1 MSTYF
6 TANIAPGIIIGSS
19 IFSIFWGCVNAML
32 VSINKR
38 SSFMKNQILND
49 YVSVD

>member
-38 SSFMKNQILND
+38 TIMNIKIFND
-49 YVSVD
+49 HISVD